1 MLKSSRLINSFPK
14 PFPSMKSISLTIYY
28 QQLRLKGKFNALIG
42 DAPKDDKLEMWPFGK
57 DSK

>member
-1 MLKSSRLINSFPK
+1 
-14 PFPSMKSISLTIYY
+14 MKSISLTIYY